1 MAEKF
6 QNRYRIS
13 SARAQWHDYNE
24 GVYFITICTAHHAHF
39 FGDVR
44 DGDMHLNQ
52 LGMKAHEN
60 LQHLTDHYPYAII
73 DVFQVMPNHVHLI
86 VYIDKPNDSDR
97 NIMVTG
103 CDDYVNSVRCNEER
117 NVVRCDDGC
126 GNSVRQNIERNVV
139 RCDDCGNS
147 GRCNDEPNV
156 VQCDDCRDAARHV
169 STGKTRE
176 TDETRKTP
184 KSDIMRDI
192 ANKRGLL
199 SVSMGGFKSAIT
211 RYANDH
217 NIPFGWQTRFH
228 DHIIRD
234 ADEYERIAIYI
245 ENNPKTWERDKFNM

>member
-24 GVYFITICTAHHAHF
+24 GFYFITICTAHHNHF
-39 FGDVR
+39 FGEVR

-60 LQHLTDHYPYAII
+60 LQHLTDHYPYANI

-86 VYIDKPNDSDR
+86 VCID
-97 NIMVTG
+97 
-103 CDDYVNSVRCNEER
+103 
-117 NVVRCDDGC
+117 
-126 GNSVRQNIERNVV
+126 IEQ
-139 RCDDCGNS
+139 
-147 GRCNDEPNV
+147 NV
-156 VQCDDCRDAARHV
+156 VQCDDCRDVARRV
-169 STGKTRE
+169 STRATYATYATYETRE
-176 TDETRKTP
+176 TGNTP
-184 KSDIMRDI
+184 KSDKMRDI

-199 SVSMGGFKSAIT
+199 SVAMGGFKSAIT

-234 ADEYERIAIYI
+234 ADEYERIALYI
-245 ENNPKTWERDKFNM
+245 ENNPKSWKQDKFNR